1 LVFLGQTLP
10 SVKQIQQYIYTKET
24 LVIDC
29 VRFNAYYNSNIGLT
43 AYEKENYSLAKQRF
57 TEALAIY
64 QRVPGSVIN
73 ITLVRKYLEK
83 IDEKL
88 RPPFK
93 KRMYFILV
101 LHALHIQQI
110 SIFI

>member
-1 LVFLGQTLP
+1 MVFLGQTLP

-88 RPPFK
+88 QPPFE

-110 SIFI
+110 PIFI